1 MIKFAPTKDEL
12 KSRAPIYIGGAIAV
26 AGLVY
31 STLSNTP
38 KIETIQVTKFVQ
50 VVQEKEVI
58 RYVEVEKKTNTHTEI
73 TKPDGTKIV
82 TTRTTEEEVK
92 DSTKEREDTKIVAKE
107 ESTKKTEPKQ
117 DRYHLGLNYN
127 LDKEVSATVGVRLGN
142 LPLFLTATVTPV
154 PFNLGLGLSYYF

>member
-1 MIKFAPTKDEL
+1 MKLIPTIEEV
-12 KSRAPIYIGGAIAV
+12 KSRLPIYIGGAIAV

-31 STLSNTP
+31 ATLSSTP

-50 VVQEKEVI
+50 VVTEKEVV

-73 TKPDGTKIV
+73 TKPDGTKII

-92 DSTKEREDTKIVAKE
+92 DSTQEREATTVVATE
-107 ESTKKTEPKQ
+107 QSTKKTDTKI

-127 LDKEVSATVGVRLGN
+127 LDREISATVGVRLGN
-142 LPLFLTATVTPV
+142 LPLFLTSTITPV
-154 PFNLGLGLSYYF
+154 PFRFGLGLSYYF

>member
-1 MIKFAPTKDEL
+1 MIKFMPTADEV
-12 KSRAPIYIGGAIAV
+12 KSRMPIYIGGAIAV

-31 STLSNTP
+31 ATLSSTP

-92 DSTKEREDTKIVAKE
+92 DSTQEREATTVVATE
-107 ESTKKTEPKQ
+107 QTQKKTEPKQ
-117 DRYHLGLNYN
+117 DKYHLGLGYN
-127 LDKEVSATVGVRLGN
+127 TNKEFSATVGVRLGN
-142 LPLFLTATVTPV
+142 LPLFLTTMFTPV
-154 PFNLGLGLSYYF
+154 PIIFGLGLSFYF

>member
-1 MIKFAPTKDEL
+1 MKLVPTMDEV
-12 KSRAPIYIGGAIAV
+12 KSRMPIYLGSAIAV
-26 AGLVY
+26 VGLVY
-31 STLSNTP
+31 ATLSSTP

-50 VVQEKEVI
+50 VVTEKEVV

-92 DSTKEREDTKIVAKE
+92 DSTQEREATTIVVTE
-107 ESTKKTEPKQ
+107 QSTKKTETKI

-127 LDKEVSATVGVRLGN
+127 LDREISATVGVRLGN
-142 LPLFLTATVTPV
+142 LPLFLTSTITPS
-154 PFNLGLGLSYYF
+154 PFRLGLGLSYYF

>member
-1 MIKFAPTKDEL
+1 MKLIPTVEEV
-12 KSRAPIYIGGAIAV
+12 KSRLPIYIGGAIAV

-31 STLSNTP
+31 ATLSSTP
-38 KIETIQVTKFVQ
+38 KIETLQVTKFVQ
-50 VVQEKEVI
+50 VVTEKEVV

-92 DSTKEREDTKIVAKE
+92 DSTQEREATAVVATE
-107 ESTKKTEPKQ
+107 QSIKKTETKI

-127 LDKEVSATVGVRLGN
+127 LDKEISATVGVRLGD
-142 LPLFLTATVTPV
+142 LPLFLTSTITPV
-154 PFNLGLGLSYYF
+154 PFRFGLGFSYYF